1 MKTLYISKKC
11 ILVILIVAILTEI
24 ILLTQ
29 LEKNTVEVFQD
40 NYKSLDLMN
49 QINNTYENKEK
60 IAYLT
65 FDDGPTTIATPT
77 VLDILKEENVKASFF
92 VIGKN
97 VDKNPQIVKRAYE
110 EGHYIAN
117 HGYDHNNSNLYKSN
131 ESFKN
136 ELEKTDEAI
145 GRAIGINNY
154 NSHIFRFP
162 NGFMAPANKKRK
174 EEVLDVLREINYKYI
189 DWNCLNNDSMKK
201 YSKSELL
208 NNLKKTSQNKNK
220 LVILMHDTKDVSDSS
235 SALKESIEYLK
246 AEGYNFKNFYDL

>member
-1 MKTLYISKKC
+1 MKTIFIRKTH
-11 ILVILIVAILTEI
+11 ILIILIVIILIVI
-24 ILLTQ
+24 ILLIQ
-29 LEKNTVEVFQD
+29 SGKDVVEVFQN
-40 NYKSLDLMN
+40 NYKLLDLMN
-49 QINNTYENKEK
+49 QINNTYENEEK

-77 VLDILKEENVKASFF
+77 ILDILKEENVKASFF

-97 VDKNPQIVKRAYE
+97 VNKNPEIVKRAYE

-117 HGYDHNNSNLYKSN
+117 HGYDHNNSTLYKSN
-131 ESFKN
+131 ESFKK
-136 ELEKTDEAI
+136 ELEKTDETI
-145 GRAIGINNY
+145 GNAIGINNY

-174 EEVLDVLREINYKYI
+174 EEVLEVLREMNYKYI

-235 SALKESIEYLK
+235 SVLKESIEYLK

>member
-29 LEKNTVEVFQD
+29 LEKNTVEVFQN

-49 QINNTYENKEK
+49 QINNTYENSEK

-65 FDDGPTTIATPT
+65 FDDGPTTTATPT
-77 VLDILKEENVKASFF
+77 ILDILKEENVKASFF

-97 VDKNPQIVKRAYE
+97 VNKNSEIVKRAYE

-117 HGYDHNNSNLYKSN
+117 HGYDHNNSTLYKSN

-145 GRAIGINNY
+145 GNAIGINNY
-154 NSHIFRFP
+154 NSYIFRFP

-174 EEVLDVLREINYKYI
+174 EEVLDVLREMNYKYI

-201 YSKSELL
+201 YSKIELL
-208 NNLKKTSQNKNK
+208 NNLKKTSQNKIN
-220 LVILMHDTKDVSDSS
+220 
-235 SALKESIEYLK
+235 A
-246 AEGYNFKNFYDL
+246 